1 VHRLSNLSRRI
12 MINEIVN
19 DYVEYLKVDL
29 TKEVIL
35 DLWFITLHI
44 SSCHVLVSPCVED
57 PC

>member
-1 VHRLSNLSRRI
+1 

-19 DYVEYLKVDL
+19 DYLEYLKVDL

-44 SSCHVLVSPCVED
+44 SSCHVLVTPCVEG
-57 PC
+57 PW

>member
-1 VHRLSNLSRRI
+1 

-19 DYVEYLKVDL
+19 DYLEYLKVDL

-44 SSCHVLVSPCVED
+44 SSCRVLVTPCVEGL
-57 PC
+57 C

>member
-1 VHRLSNLSRRI
+1 MVECMVHRSCNVNGNI

-35 DLWFITLHI
+35 HLWFITLNIASYHI
-44 SSCHVLVSPCVED
+44 LITEA
-57 PC
+57 